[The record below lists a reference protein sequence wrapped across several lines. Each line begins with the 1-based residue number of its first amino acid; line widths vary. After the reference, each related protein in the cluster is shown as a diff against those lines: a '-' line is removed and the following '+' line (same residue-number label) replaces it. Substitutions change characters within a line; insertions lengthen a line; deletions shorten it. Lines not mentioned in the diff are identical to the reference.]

1 MSDNAAFVTSVE
13 NATLAIILKLGAN
26 MNKACLVVERSAKQG
41 CPVDSGALR
50 ADIQSTVKV
59 SDTAIVGR
67 IGNTVG
73 YAPYVH
79 NGTGIYAKDGNGRKT
94 PWFFPGAISGK
105 YKGGGWI
112 TQGQKPQP
120 YLEKARAENIGKI
133 VGILGE

>member
-1 MSDNAAFVTSVE
+1 MSDNGAFVTSVE
-13 NATLAIILKLGAN
+13 NATLAIIMKLGAN

-59 SDTAIVGR
+59 SDAAIVGR

-94 PWFFPGAISGK
+94 PWFVPAGISGK
-105 YKGGGWI
+105 YSTGWI
-112 TQGQKPQP
+112 TRGQKPQP
-120 YLEKARAENIGKI
+120 YLENARSENMGKI
-133 VGILGE
+133 SGILGG